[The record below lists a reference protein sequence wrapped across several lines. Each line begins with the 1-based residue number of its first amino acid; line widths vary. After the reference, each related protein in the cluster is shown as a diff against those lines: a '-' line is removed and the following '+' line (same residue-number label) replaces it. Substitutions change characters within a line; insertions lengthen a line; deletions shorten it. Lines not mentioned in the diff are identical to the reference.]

1 VHETRQRLVTTTAEL
16 FRRRGFHGTSVKQ
29 VTEAAD
35 APIGSLY
42 HFFPGGKEDLAEAV
56 LLESGEAYRQLFE
69 LIADA
74 APDPATAITDFFDG
88 AAEVLEQSGY
98 VDTCPIGTV
107 ALEVASSN
115 DRLRRAS
122 DRVFR
127 SWIDAAAARFTAVG
141 IPADEAE
148 ALAATA
154 VAALEGAF
162 MLARSRQDPAPL
174 RTAGRHI
181 RQLVEAAVATAGAAG
196 ATSPAGSAPQPGGR
210 APAARPRRAR
220 RLP

>member
-1 VHETRQRLVTTTAEL
+1 MHPTRQRLVTTTAEL
-16 FRRRGFHGTSVKQ
+16 FRRRGFHGTSLKQ
-29 VTEAAD
+29 VTDAAD

-74 APDPATAITDFFDG
+74 SPDPAAAITDFFDG
-88 AAEVLEQSGY
+88 AAEVLAQSGY

-115 DRLRRAS
+115 ERLRQAS

-127 SWIDAAAARFTAVG
+127 SWIAAAAERFTAAG
-141 IPADEAE
+141 IDAAEAE

-154 VAALEGAF
+154 VAALEGGF

-174 RTAGRHI
+174 RTAGRHV
-181 RQLVEAAVATAGAAG
+181 RQLVEAALVAAAN
-196 ATSPAGSAPQPGGR
+196 AADAPPSRSGR
-210 APAARPRRAR
+210 RTVAPRR
-220 RLP
+220 

>member
-1 VHETRQRLVTTTAEL
+1 MTTAEL
-16 FRRRGFHGTSVKQ
+16 FRRRGFHGTSLKQ
-29 VTEAAD
+29 VTDAAD

-69 LIADA
+69 LIADTA
-74 APDPATAITDFFDG
+74 ADPATAITDFFDG

-127 SWIDAAAARFTAVG
+127 SWIDSAAARFTDVG
-141 IPADEAE
+141 IPADDAE

-162 MLARSRQDPAPL
+162 MLARTRQDAQPL
-174 RTAGRHI
+174 RSAGRHV
-181 RQLVEAAVATAGAAG
+181 RQLVDAAVATAATAA
-196 ATSPAGSAPQPGGR
+196 T
-210 APAARPRRAR
+210 ARPSRATRRR
-220 RLP
+220 RGPAVQEAPSSRSPERR